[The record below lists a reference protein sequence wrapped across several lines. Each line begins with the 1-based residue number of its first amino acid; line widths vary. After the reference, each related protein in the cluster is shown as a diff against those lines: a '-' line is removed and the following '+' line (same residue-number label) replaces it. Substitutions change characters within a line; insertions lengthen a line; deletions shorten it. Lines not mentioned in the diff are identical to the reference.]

1 MGNIIFG
8 PFYPSISLGIFVL
21 NFIML
26 IIIFSTNS
34 WLPCKLTD
42 SSNKL
47 KQKLNAL
54 MMYTILV
61 FVTAEMVL
69 MTLIHNKSLHLEGIV
84 TLDVATN

>member
-42 SSNKL
+42 SCNKQ

-54 MMYTILV
+54 MMY
-61 FVTAEMVL
+61 
-69 MTLIHNKSLHLEGIV
+69 IV
-84 TLDVATN
+84 CIQYLFSSQLKWY

>member
-26 IIIFSTNS
+26 ILIFSTNS

-47 KQKLNAL
+47 KLNAL

-69 MTLIHNKSLHLEGIV
+69 MTLIHNKSLHLEGFV
-84 TLDVATN
+84 TLNVATN